1 MALAA
6 ELKEQI
12 QAGYRAFLARRG
24 LRPRAGQRQMIAAIA
39 GFLGAREDNPEPDAR
54 VCAVEAGTGTGKT
67 LAYLLAA
74 LPLAR
79 AQGKKLVIATGTV
92 ALQAQ
97 LVDRD
102 IPDLLAATGWEYQ
115 FALAKGRGRYLCP
128 LRLEQCEAQTSQAR
142 SGQFLFEDEL
152 VFVPGA
158 GDERRIEALGRA
170 WRQGE
175 WDGDRDRWEQTLPDS
190 LWRALS
196 IDGRQCGGRRCRLI
210 ATCCYY
216 RARSTVDA
224 ADCIVANQDLVMAD
238 LALGG
243 GVVLPAPE
251 ETIYVFD
258 EAHRL
263 GDTALAHFGAQCGL
277 EATGDWL
284 ERLESQS
291 ARNVS
296 RLAVAPEEA
305 ARAQALVVPAAAA
318 ALLLR
323 QIMPL
328 FALLLADAGNSR
340 YRFASGLVPDALRVP
355 SGELAACFGSLVQNL
370 ERCREGLEAA
380 LEKTEFP
387 LPRPE
392 LEAHFQAVGQ
402 WLGRAEGIARLWRA
416 MAEPDLPAVPPLAR
430 WVAREASG
438 ELRVVIAPVSA
449 GHTLAEQLWSR
460 CHAAVLTSATLRSL
474 GSFDRLRLDTGIPEG
489 SATHALAGGFDY
501 RRRAVLAIPPGAVDG
516 GDNEAHTAAVSAL
529 LPALL
534 DAESGGSLV
543 LFASRQQLERVR
555 EALPATLV
563 ECLLVQGEL
572 PVAEIIARHRERV
585 DRREHSVIFG
595 LASFAEG
602 IDLPGD
608 YCRHVIIAKLPFAVP
623 DDPVQEARSEWIQ
636 AGGGNAFRTLSLA
649 DACLRLVQACGRLLR
664 TEEDS
669 GRVTILDRR
678 LISKSYGRELLAA
691 LPPFGRE

>member
-1 MALAA
+1 VALAA

-24 LRPRAGQRQMIAAIA
+24 LRPRTGQRQMIAAIA
-39 GFLGAREDNPEPDAR
+39 GFLGDREDSQEPGSR
-54 VCAVEAGTGTGKT
+54 VCAIEAGTGTGKT

-102 IPDLLAATGWEYQ
+102 IPDLLAATGWDQE

-128 LRLEQCEAQTSQAR
+128 LRLEQCETQASQAR

-152 VFVPGA
+152 SFVPGA
-158 GDERRIEALGRA
+158 GDERRIEDLGRA
-170 WRQGE
+170 WRAGE

-196 IDGRQCGGRRCRLI
+196 IDGRQCSGRRCRLI
-210 ATCCYY
+210 ASCCYY
-216 RARSTVDA
+216 RARTAVDA

-277 EATGDWL
+277 EATGVWL
-284 ERLESQS
+284 ERLETQS
-291 ARNVS
+291 ARNAA
-296 RLAVAPEEA
+296 RLAVAPEES
-305 ARAQALVVPAAAA
+305 ARAQALVTPAAAA

-323 QIMPL
+323 QTTPL
-328 FALLLADAGNSR
+328 FALLVADARNSR
-340 YRFASGLVPDALRVP
+340 HRFAGGLVPDALRVP
-355 SGELAACFGSLVQNL
+355 CGELAACFGSLVQNL
-370 ERCREGLEAA
+370 EHCREGLEAA

-416 MAEPDLPAVPPLAR
+416 MAEPDLPAAPPLAR
-430 WVAREASG
+430 WVAREANG

-449 GHTLAEQLWSR
+449 GHTLEEQLWSR

-474 GSFDRLRLDTGIPEG
+474 GSFERLRLDAGIP
-489 SATHALAGGFDY
+489 ATSRMLALPGGFDY
-501 RRRAVLAIPPGAVDG
+501 ARRAVLAIPPAAVDG
-516 GDNEAHTAAVSAL
+516 GDNDTHTAAVSAQ

-534 DAESGGSLV
+534 AAESGGSLV

-555 EALPATLV
+555 EALPATLA

-572 PVAEIIARHRERV
+572 PVAEIIARHRERI
-585 DRREHSVIFG
+585 DRSESSVIFG

-669 GRVTILDRR
+669 GRITILDRR